1 MLDSSETQYPPLQL
15 IQTWV
20 WMMIES
26 GNPELQDKGRDN
38 LILAFG
44 SLAKANEYLVQ
55 DIKK

>member
-1 MLDSSETQYPPLQL
+1 MLDSTNIKYPPLQL

-26 GNPELQDKGRDN
+26 DNPELQDKGRNN

-44 SLAKANEYLVQ
+44 TLAKANEYLTQ
-55 DIKK
+55 SLNK